1 MFSPHLFRAFSD
13 EVAKLASG
21 ISPHAAEDTV
31 HHVAELVRKVKPR
44 DAALVAGGA
53 GAFYGGQRL
62 VNDVRMG
69 EQMRQNGYNT

>member
-1 MFSPHLFRAFSD
+1 MFSLHLLRAFSG

-21 ISPHAAEDTV
+21 GAPDAAEDAA
-31 HHVAELVRKVKPR
+31 HHLAQLVKKVKPR

-53 GAFYGGQRL
+53 GAFYGGQRI

-69 EQMRQNGYNT
+69 EQMRQNGYA